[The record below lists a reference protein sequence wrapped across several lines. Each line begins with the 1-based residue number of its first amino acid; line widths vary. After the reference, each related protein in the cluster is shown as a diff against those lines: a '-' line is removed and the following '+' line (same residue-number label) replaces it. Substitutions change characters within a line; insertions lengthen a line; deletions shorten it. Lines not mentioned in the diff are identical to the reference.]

1 MIKPHVIFMLM
12 MTYAITSSLSQY
24 VEFHRNHRLKNGQ
37 DDHKNIDYSFRYY
50 IDEPNGVSLDHWER
64 KQFDGSVSGGYGY
77 LDPNGVARTVH
88 YKVEDDKGFEA
99 IIKVVSPGGLFYF
112 QQQHQLPLRQPTV
125 PFQHAK
131 PINTL

>member
-1 MIKPHVIFMLM
+1 VNLIFFCH
-12 MTYAITSSLSQY
+12 SNQ
-24 VEFHRNHRLKNGQ
+24 
-37 DDHKNIDYSFRYY
+37 IDYSFRYY
-50 IDEPNGVSLDHWER
+50 IDEPDGVSLDHWER
-64 KQFDGSVSGGYGY
+64 KEFDGSVSGGYGY
-77 LDPNGVARTVH
+77 VDPNGVARTVH

-112 QQQHQLPLRQPTV
+112 QQQHQLPFRQPII

>member
-1 MIKPHVIFMLM
+1 

-24 VEFHRNHRLKNGQ
+24 VEFNRNHRLKNGQ
-37 DDHKNIDYSFRYY
+37 DDHKNTDYSFRYY

-131 PINTL
+131 PINIL